1 MKILMI
7 GGGICGLGTALLLAR
22 DGHEVTVLERDHAG
36 CPDSPAAAW
45 DTWTRK
51 GVAQFRQPHNF
62 MPGLRK
68 LLEEELPD
76 VQDALRDAGASRYD
90 LLHPLPPSITD
101 AAPRAIDDQLWTYT
115 ARRPVGEWVFG
126 RIAERERHISIRRG
140 VRVAELIAG
149 RGIIEGAPHVSGA
162 RADDGEEFRADL
174 VVDASG
180 RQSRAP
186 AWLQAVGARPPY
198 EEQTDSGFMY
208 FTRYFTGSQAPERRG
223 PILTALGTI
232 SLLTLQGD
240 NNTWSVTIF
249 SAAGDGPLKSLRYA
263 DRWTSVVRACPLHAH
278 WADGEPI
285 TDVLPMSGVTDRYR
299 RFAVGD
305 QPVATGF
312 VAVADAW
319 ACTNPSAGRGLT
331 IGFIHARLLRD
342 VLRETR
348 DEPRRL
354 VEEFDRRTESELK
367 PWYDAQFVVD
377 RARSA
382 EMDALREGRIP
393 PVPSHPLFLAIV
405 SLMRTMGADPDLFRA
420 ALEYIG
426 TLAPIQ
432 TIVNRPDVRE
442 RMIAAQERMRDIPPM
457 PLPGPSR
464 TQLLD
469 LVGGR

>member
-1 MKILMI
+1 MRVLVI

-22 DGHEVTVLERDHAG
+22 DGHEVTVLERDSDR

-45 DTWTRK
+45 DRWTRK

-62 MPGLRK
+62 MPGFRR
-68 LLEEELPD
+68 LLEAELPD

-90 LLHPLPPSITD
+90 LLHPLPPSISDTG
-101 AAPRAIDDQLWTYT
+101 PRAIDDQLWTYT

-126 RIAERERHISIRRG
+126 RVAEREPNITVRRG
-140 VRVAELIAG
+140 IRIVELIAG
-149 RGIIEGAPHVSGA
+149 PAVIDGLPHVAGV
-162 RADDGEEFRADL
+162 RAESGEEVRADL

-180 RQSRAP
+180 RQSHAP
-186 AWLQAVGARPPY
+186 SWLQRLGAHPPY

-208 FTRYFTGSQAPERRG
+208 FTRYFSGPQAPDRRG
-223 PILTALGTI
+223 PTLTALGTI
-232 SLLTLQGD
+232 SLLTIPGD
-240 NNTWSVTIF
+240 NSTWSVTIF
-249 SAAGDGPLKSLRYA
+249 AAAGDQALKNLRHA

-278 WADGEPI
+278 WTDGEPI

-299 RFAVGD
+299 RFVVGER
-305 QPVATGF
+305 PVATGF

-348 DEPRRL
+348 GEPQRL
-354 VEEFDRRTESELK
+354 AEEFDRRTESEVK
-367 PWYDAQFVVD
+367 PWYDAQMVVD
-377 RARSA
+377 RARFA
-382 EMDALREGRIP
+382 EMDALREGRTP
-393 PVPSHPLFLAIV
+393 PAPSDPLCLSIV
-405 SLMRTMGADPDLFRA
+405 SLMRAMGADPDIFRA
-420 ALEYIG
+420 GLEYIG
-426 TLAPIQ
+426 TLTPIQ

-442 RMIAAQERMRDIPPM
+442 RLLAAHERMKNVPLM

-464 TQLLD
+464 PE
-469 LVGGR
+469 LVELVR

>member
-1 MKILMI
+1 MKLLVI

-22 DGHEVTVLERDHAG
+22 DGHDVTVLERDSDQ
-36 CPDSPAAAW
+36 CPDSPTVAW
-45 DTWTRK
+45 DMWTRK

-62 MPGLRK
+62 MPGLRR

-90 LLHPLPPSITD
+90 LLRPLPPSIADT
-101 AAPRAIDDQLWTYT
+101 APRAIDDQLWTYT
-115 ARRPVGEWVFG
+115 ARRPVGEWVL
-126 RIAERERHISIRRG
+126 RRVVERERNITLRRG
-140 VRVAELIAG
+140 IRVVELIGGPAVIDG
-149 RGIIEGAPHVSGA
+149 LPHVAGA
-162 RADDGEEFRADL
+162 RADGGEEFRADL

-186 AWLQAVGARPPY
+186 AWVQALGARPPY

-208 FTRYFTGSQAPERRG
+208 FTRYFTGSRAPDRRG

-240 NNTWSVTIF
+240 NGTWSVTIF
-249 SAAGDGPLKSLRYA
+249 SAAGDRPLKNLRHA

-278 WADGEPI
+278 WTEGEPI

-299 RFAVGD
+299 RFVVGD
-305 QPVATGF
+305 KPVATGF

-342 VLRETR
+342 VLRETGG
-348 DEPRRL
+348 EPRRL
-354 VEEFDRRTESELK
+354 IGEFDRRTESEVK

-377 RARSA
+377 RARYA
-382 EMDALREGRIP
+382 EMDALREGRMP
-393 PVPSHPLFLAIV
+393 PAPSDPLCLSIV

-426 TLAPIQ
+426 TLTPIQ
-432 TIVNRPDVRE
+432 TIVARPEVRE
-442 RMIAAQERMRDIPPM
+442 RMLATHERMKDVPPM

-469 LVGGR
+469 LVG